1 MFVCS
6 RSVSDVIKSNSYWA
20 PPIEEVSRPPPELVG
35 GDDRTSSRTTTNGPS
50 LCIVDM
56 SLGHFVDDKYLP
68 TWKIF

>member
-6 RSVSDVIKSNSYWA
+6 RSVSDATKSNFYWA
-20 PPIEEVSRPPPELVG
+20 PPIEEVSSLPPELVE
-35 GDDRTSSRTTTNGPS
+35 GDDRTSSRTTTGPA

-68 TWKIF
+68 TWETF